1 MNEISVVLTQTPGK
15 VSWNFEEV
23 KAFLAQEMEYFRNM
37 VYDDDSIKSA
47 KGDRAALNK
56 LVKQIDEKKKEAK
69 EKYLEPYQIIEE
81 QAKELKEL
89 IQGPVAMIDEQV
101 KAYEERRKEAVKAEI
116 GAYFDEK
123 YKEIGLPDDIR
134 KKAIFRVWDSR
145 WLNATTSKKTW
156 KEGVER
162 GLSEIQKDLDTIK
175 SFNSEWE
182 EDGLKAYRENLE
194 LRAAIDVMNNLARQ
208 KERVLEVERRKKEE
222 EERKQREA
230 EERRRLRE
238 EYEQRVAAEKA
249 SIPVPTVMEEEV
261 TDLSDSPE
269 EDKQQILENDCK
281 LQEREEV
288 KRVGPIGIQNTQAE
302 PDPEPFI
309 VLKISADPMQL
320 AKIKGYI
327 KYVGASFEEVK
338 A

>member
-1 MNEISVVLTQTPGK
+1 MDEISVVITQEPGS

-23 KAFLAQEMEYFRNM
+23 KMFLAKEMEHFKST
-37 VYDDDSIKSA
+37 VYDDESIKTA
-47 KGDRAALNK
+47 KEDRAALNK
-56 LVKQIDEKKKEAK
+56 IAKQIDEKKREAK
-69 EKYLEPYQIIEE
+69 NRCLEPFLVIEQ
-81 QAKELKEL
+81 QALELKAL
-89 IQGPVAMIDEQV
+89 VQGPISAIDEQV
-101 KAYEERRKEAVKAEI
+101 EDYERRRKEKVKTEI
-116 GAYFDEK
+116 GKYFDEK
-123 YKEIGLPDDIR
+123 YKEAGLPDDIR
-134 KKAIFRVWDSR
+134 KKAIFRVWDNK
-145 WLNATTSKKTW
+145 WLNATTTKKAW
-156 KEGVER
+156 KEGIEK
-162 GLSEIQKDLDTIK
+162 GLADIRKDLDTIK

-208 KERVLEVERRKKEE
+208 KERVLEAERRKKEE

-238 EYEQRVAAEKA
+238 EYEQRVAAEKV
-249 SIPVPTVMEEEV
+249 SIPVPTVMEEEA
-261 TDLSDSPE
+261 TDLSDAPE
-269 EDKQQILENDCK
+269 EDEQQILENDRK

-288 KRVGPIGIQNTQAE
+288 KRVGPIGIQNTKAE
-302 PDPEPFI
+302 PDSEPFI

-327 KYVGASFEEVK
+327 NYVGASFEE